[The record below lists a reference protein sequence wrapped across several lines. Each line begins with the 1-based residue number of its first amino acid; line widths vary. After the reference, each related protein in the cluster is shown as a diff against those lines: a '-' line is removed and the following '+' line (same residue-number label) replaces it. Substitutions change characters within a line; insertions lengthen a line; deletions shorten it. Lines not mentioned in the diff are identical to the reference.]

1 MIRRTSLSLWLRA
14 QNIVLPWRSQIQ
26 YFHWHPPF
34 SLYIVISEVQSHL
47 AHPIT
52 IRSFSYMIVTNGKYR
67 KSVSVCFCFWALR
80 QSYQYKHSNAGFGL
94 TWWLSQMS
102 PIVARHCSLNLSLEI
117 NSQFATFFQSLRRC
131 VSFDSR
137 QCTCSRQRSVETKKI
152 ETTSFCIEEDPLAL
166 DFGIWLSEVFEEF
179 FSFPTWAGAIHTTFL
194 HYSPCNCNAFVCR
207 VPQTQD
213 LGLFSLAY

>member
-1 MIRRTSLSLWLRA
+1 MSSRGNPIVEDVARLKWMLCFRAFSGKFHVYGFRSWKDLTWIHQLDIFSSL
-14 QNIVLPWRSQIQ
+14 
-26 YFHWHPPF
+26 
-34 SLYIVISEVQSHL
+34 
-47 AHPIT
+47 
-52 IRSFSYMIVTNGKYR
+52 
-67 KSVSVCFCFWALR
+67 AL
-80 QSYQYKHSNAGFGL
+80 
-94 TWWLSQMS
+94 WWLSQMS
-102 PIVARHCSLNLSLEI
+102 PIVAQHCSLNLSLEI